1 MPGGRESSRTI
12 PTSTGVAP
20 YVPVPTGATADCS
33 APDGVDA
40 AGVKQTYEPVKAF
53 DGKRETAWRCSGD
66 ASGKTLVISFGT
78 PVQLTSV
85 GLIPGYD
92 KIDGTDASDRF
103 VQSRKVTRVR
113 WTFDDGTSVE
123 STPNGERS
131 MQTTPVSVRTGTVRM
146 TIEQTMPG
154 STITNNKGESL
165 AALDTTAVS
174 EIAFA
179 GVH

>member
-1 MPGGRESSRTI
+1 MSAAATPF
-12 PTSTGVAP
+12 
-20 YVPVPTGATADCS
+20 VPVPTGATADCS
-33 APDGVDA
+33 APDSVDA
-40 AGVKQTYEPVKAF
+40 AGVTQTYEPAKAF

-66 ASGKTLVISFGT
+66 ASGKTLVIKFGG
-78 PVQLTSV
+78 PVELTSV

-103 VQSRKVTRVR
+103 VQSRKITRVR

-123 STPNGERS
+123 STPNGDRA
-131 MQTTPVSVRTGTVRM
+131 MTTTPVSVRTGTVRM
-146 TIEQTMPG
+146 TIEQTTPG